1 MAEQLYA
8 FFVLYVLHRQGEL
21 SGYRIA
27 KIITEITEGYF
38 SPTPGNIYPV
48 LGSLKRRG
56 YVTTKKSKAA
66 GKASG
71 DRRRKILIEI
81 TPAGEGALFDFAK
94 RNKEKFE
101 MIISFVNKVVEG
113 A

>member
-1 MAEQLYA
+1 MAEKLYA
-8 FFVLYVLHRQGEL
+8 FFVLYVLKEQGGL

-48 LGSLKRRG
+48 LGSLEQSGFVKA
-56 YVTTKKSKAA
+56 KKSKAA
-66 GKASG
+66 GTE
-71 DRRRKILIEI
+71 RRRKILIEI
-81 TPAGEGALFDFAK
+81 TPAGEAALLDFAK
-94 RNKEKFE
+94 RNKEWSEKLTFFF
-101 MIISFVNKVVEG
+101 SKVIEG